1 MKKFFL
7 IFISHFFWCEGLIAA
22 EAGMPQLDPKYWGSQ
37 IFWLIIVFL
46 SIYLLIA
53 KIFIP
58 KIKNNIDTR
67 ESKIRKDLEE
77 AKNFKEEAEKKLK
90 IYNDL
95 MNKAK
100 IDSKKIV
107 FESRQKLNESMQI
120 KRDAIKNEIDTAT
133 KEAEKEIKKFKSDSI
148 NKISLMSENISSD
161 LLKNILG
168 EDVNQSSIKAMVSEV
183 IKKRDKSNL

>member
-1 MKKFFL
+1 
-7 IFISHFFWCEGLIAA
+7 
-22 EAGMPQLDPKYWGSQ
+22 
-37 IFWLIIVFL
+37 
-46 SIYLLIA
+46 
-53 KIFIP
+53 
-58 KIKNNIDTR
+58 
-67 ESKIRKDLEE
+67 
-77 AKNFKEEAEKKLK
+77 
-90 IYNDL
+90 

-120 KRDAIKNEIDTAT
+120 KRDAVKKEIDTAT
-133 KEAEKEIKKFKSDSI
+133 KEAEKEIKKFKLDSI